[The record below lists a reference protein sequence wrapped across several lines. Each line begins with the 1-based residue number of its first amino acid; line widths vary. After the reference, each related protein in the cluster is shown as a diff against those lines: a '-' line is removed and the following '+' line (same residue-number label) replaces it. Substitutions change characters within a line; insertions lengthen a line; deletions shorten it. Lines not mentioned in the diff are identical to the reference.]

1 MNRIKQFDMSPE
13 VAYRF
18 ATGELRIETKEL
30 LEEKF
35 SQEMRTYFVLNAD
48 FQCVDAIAKRHYQQH
63 KLREIAKNY
72 FKVMAG
78 ESVLTDFDNS
88 AEFVCNK
95 IWNTNKNRPFENDE
109 RVFSTWGAKKAF
121 QKIWQKQNILTDEE
135 TEIFLKSPKWA
146 VKYAKLTKKRFAPIV
161 EKRFIEGKELS
172 KTASKTARTYVLEY
186 CEMFRIILSNYNE
199 ILLEEGF
206 GEKNNKKESE
216 ANKAYLKKIQEEK
229 ENCKTFLESIMKSN
243 RLTEKD
249 DISKLMECLV

>member
-1 MNRIKQFDMSPE
+1 MNRIKQFHMSPE

-18 ATGELRIETKEL
+18 ATGELQIETKEL

-48 FQCVDAIAKRHYQQH
+48 LDYIKSYYHH

-78 ESVLTDFDNS
+78 ESILTDFDNS

-109 RVFSTWGAKKAF
+109 RAFSNWGAKKSF
-121 QKIWQKQNILTDEE
+121 QKIWQKPNPLTDEE

-146 VKYAKLTKKRFAPIV
+146 VKYAKLTKKRFAPGI

-216 ANKAYLKKIQEEK
+216 ANKSYLKKIQEEK
-229 ENCKTFLESIMKSN
+229 ENCLEFLTKIMQLNELKKEDSIQ
-243 RLTEKD
+243 
-249 DISKLMECLV
+249 KLFECLA